1 MDASNQGEICLLP
14 QLANKHKLKLYR
26 CCLEEFRQLGYWDQY
41 VQQVQDEMHR
51 LQALA
56 EEQTALHPVIG

>member
-14 QLANKHKLKLYR
+14 QLANKHKLYR

-56 EEQTALHPVIG
+56 EE